1 MSIYATGTTFFNI
14 YWSKPQLK
22 VRHHTNMV
30 KVQKALLNLWS
41 KCEGI
46 DDTVNL
52 NQPLTYND
60 RLRFRKPNDNSF
72 KLGPHWDSG
81 SLERWS
87 DSDYKVFSRFFTTR
101 TLLLSKEFVLTFN
114 FMHFK

>member
-1 MSIYATGTTFFNI
+1 MSIYAIGTTFFNI

-30 KVQKALLNLWS
+30 KVQNALLKLWS
-41 KCEGI
+41 KCEGL

-60 RLRFRKPNDNSF
+60 RLRFRKPNDSM

-81 SLERWS
+81 SLQRWS
-87 DSDYKVFSRFFTTR
+87 DSDYKVFQGFLPQEHSCCR
-101 TLLLSKEFVLTFN
+101 KNFVN
-114 FMHFK
+114 F

>member
-1 MSIYATGTTFFNI
+1 
-14 YWSKPQLK
+14 
-22 VRHHTNMV
+22 MV
-30 KVQKALLNLWS
+30 KVQNALLKLWS
-41 KCEGI
+41 KCEGL

-60 RLRFRKPNDNSF
+60 RLRFRKPNDSM

-81 SLERWS
+81 SLQRWS
-87 DSDYKVFSRFFTTR
+87 DSDYKVHIFKVFYHNNILAVERI
-101 TLLLSKEFVLTFN
+101 LLTFN